1 MAQRRTGFVRIDIS
15 GICVFQSALVL
26 QQGRGDFGKG
36 FVLQQLGGFFQVFL
50 EMRAVAVALVGGV
63 IVVDFKEIPFVRLRF
78 VGGGVNDAH
87 AVFFGDGF
95 AHFCLDDFGERLVG
109 FRFDGDADEVG
120 AGVFILFDFFVAEV
134 LRLDVVFVFVVGEDL
149 RRDFAEFSVLRRLD
163 MRLVGGIIGVD
174 FNHVCHLR
182 VGFLFDG
189 IDGEGSRLFCERGA
203 DVFVA
208 DLVVGGALAVFYA
221 EFKDVE
227 NGRGVGAGGGEGGHE
242 DGGFFHGVSVGFVM
256 GAV

>member
-26 QQGRGDFGKG
+26 QQGRGDFGEG

-63 IVVDFKEIPFVRLRF
+63 I
-78 VGGGVNDAH
+78 
-87 AVFFGDGF
+87 
-95 AHFCLDDFGERLVG
+95 
-109 FRFDGDADEVG
+109 
-120 AGVFILFDFFVAEV
+120 
-134 LRLDVVFVFVVGEDL
+134 
-149 RRDFAEFSVLRRLD
+149 
-163 MRLVGGIIGVD
+163 GVD

-189 IDGEGSRLFCERGA
+189 IHGKRSRLVCERDA

-221 EFKDVE
+221 GFKDVE
-227 NGRGVGAGGGEGGHE
+227 NRRGVGAGGGESGHE
-242 DGGFFHGVSVGFVM
+242 DCGFFHGFSVSFVTGAVQAVCVGFL
-256 GAV
+256 